1 MGAQPVDVLRLVL
14 KEAATMAVF
23 GVLIGAAAAFGL
35 TRLMARVLLGVS
47 AYDPLTFV
55 CVPIVLIIVSL
66 FACYIS
72 ARRAMKVKPMITLRY
87 E

>member
-1 MGAQPVDVLRLVL
+1 
-14 KEAATMAVF
+14 MAVF

-35 TRLMARVLLGVS
+35 TRLMARVLFGVS

-72 ARRAMKVKPMITLRY
+72 ARRSMKVEPMITLRY